1 MIRVLVVDDSRAFR
15 MILRRVLESAP
26 AEIAVCAEAGDPFE
40 ARAQILAVKPDVVT
54 LDVNMPR
61 MDGEQFLRHL
71 MQVYPLPVIVITSE
85 ASDPVRV
92 AALRAAGAFAV
103 VAKPSLGAKDAFQ
116 AALLDGVRAA
126 VRPTTIAPSA
136 TTRAIHDVIAIGAST
151 GGAAATARLLAGM
164 SADTP
169 PIVIAQHIL
178 PNLAGS
184 YASWLGQAAP
194 MRVQEARD
202 GDTLEPGVALLPPQ
216 DRHLRVVRNHDR
228 LHVALGAGD
237 KINGHRPSIDVLFGS
252 LAALDRVRVAAVLL
266 TGMGNDGAQ
275 GLLDLR
281 KKGARTFAQE
291 PGDCVVPAMPECAI
305 RLGAAQRVMPA
316 AQMGYWLTNA

>member
-1 MIRVLVVDDSRAFR
+1 VIRVLVVDDSRAFR

-61 MDGEQFLRHL
+61 MDGEQ
-71 MQVYPLPVIVITSE
+71 
-85 ASDPVRV
+85 
-92 AALRAAGAFAV
+92 FAV